1 MALEHKNAA
10 GMFPDRQHIESTL
23 NQLKTADFPINKASV
38 VAQHVNL
45 GNATLNP
52 SEPMVQS
59 EAQFARHRTIKR
71 LEYGALDAGIWGSIV
86 GVLGAGLV
94 ALAVLGVGLIALAG
108 AALLMLATGAFYEG
122 VAGAILGAAI
132 GTNLPDEQVK
142 RYRERLAQGEY
153 LVVIEGANDEIDQA
167 ETVLKTQ
174 NVQNWMIF
182 DTL

>member
-1 MALEHKNAA
+1 M
-10 GMFPDRQHIESTL
+10 I
-23 NQLKTADFPINKASV
+23 
-38 VAQHVNL
+38 
-45 GNATLNP
+45 
-52 SEPMVQS
+52 QS
-59 EAQFARHRTIKR
+59 EAQFARHRTIER
-71 LEYGALDAGIWGSIV
+71 LEHGALDAGSWGSIV

-94 ALAVLGVGLIALAG
+94 TLAVPGVGSIALAG
-108 AALLMLATGAFYEG
+108 AASLGLVTGAFYGG

-153 LVVIEGANDEIDQA
+153 LIVIEGTNDEIHQA
-167 ETVLKTQ
+167 ETILRTQ